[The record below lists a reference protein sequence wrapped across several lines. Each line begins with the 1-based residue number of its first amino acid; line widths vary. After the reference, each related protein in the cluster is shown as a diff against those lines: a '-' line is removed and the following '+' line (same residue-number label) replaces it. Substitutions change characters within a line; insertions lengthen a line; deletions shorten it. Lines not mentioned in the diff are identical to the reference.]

1 MKSKDW
7 RMKKNG
13 ITTEG
18 EEDLTVRLHGT
29 NGNDYFL
36 GDASNAPK
44 VDTPDIYK
52 GHAGNDVIYGLG
64 DQDHLFGGA
73 GTDSVYGGYGADRI
87 VGGLG
92 NDTLSGDEQED
103 TIMGGG
109 GADVF
114 YFDAWTEESGGS
126 GLDVITDFDVHERG
140 EHVSMGIARGFE
152 IATFA
157 ELKATM
163 VQDGHDVVMGFGGIA
178 TLVLED
184 VRIAQLRADHFH
196 IYVA

>member
-1 MKSKDW
+1 
-7 RMKKNG
+7 MKKNW
-13 ITTEG
+13 ITREV
-18 EEDLTVRLHGT
+18 EEAPSVRMHGT

-36 GDASNAPK
+36 GDAWNSPK

-52 GHAGNDVIYGLG
+52 GRAGNDIIYGL
-64 DQDHLFGGA
+64 DDEDHLFGGA
-73 GTDSVYGGYGADRI
+73 GADSVHGGSGADRI
-87 VGGLG
+87 VGGIG

-126 GLDVITDFDVHERG
+126 GVDVITDFDVHERG
-140 EHVSMGIARGFE
+140 EHVSMGIAQGFE

-163 VQDGHDVVMGFGGIA
+163 VQDGKDVVMGFGGIA

-196 IYVA
+196 IFVA